1 MEYLKRGWGGEMKKV
16 ANKVGI
22 IGLAIVVLLV
32 SVSCSTA
39 VLPPVEGSISVSSLP
54 SGAHVTIE
62 GSNWIGCETPC
73 RTPDL
78 QPGTYTIKLSLE
90 GCQAWSKNVQVM
102 GGETSSVDARLICP
116 TPTPTTGYIEVTS
129 SPSGADVYLD
139 SKYGRTPHTFTV
151 SPDRWY
157 TIKVTLTGYED
168 WSTSEK
174 VNPGETRRVGA
185 RLTRTS
191 GYISVTSSPSGA
203 RIYLDGS
210 YKGTT
215 PHTISDVSRGWHR
228 IKLSLSGYQSRS
240 KDVMVYADS
249 TAYVDEILEPIAPPG
264 YISVSSSP
272 SNAYIDL
279 DGDYTGS
286 ITPKTLSSVSQG
298 RHTIRLRHTDYYDW
312 TTTVDVVSGRTSSV
326 SVALTPISSPTLGSI
341 SVSSS
346 PSGAYIKSLDGIGYG
361 GVLKTPCT
369 VPNVKPGTHVIELSL
384 AGYEDWST
392 SVQVN
397 PGGISSVSAT
407 LVPKTTPATGGTISV
422 SSSPSSANVYL
433 DNTYKGITP
442 LTIPDVSTGT
452 HTIKVTLAG
461 YDDWSQNVQVTSGET
476 LPIPA
481 SLTKTSTPTPTPTPK
496 APTTVLGV
504 IAALAISGII
514 AGIKS
519 IGRK

>member
-1 MEYLKRGWGGEMKKV
+1 MKKV

-22 IGLAIVVLLV
+22 IGLAIVFLLAC
-32 SVSCSTA
+32 VSCSTA

-90 GCQAWSKNVQVM
+90 GCHDWSTNVQVM
-102 GGETSSVDARLICP
+102 GGETSYVDATLICP
-116 TPTPTTGYIEVTS
+116 APTPTTGSISVTS
-129 SPSGADVYLD
+129 SPSGADVYLN

-174 VNPGETRRVGA
+174 VNPGETRRVDA

-286 ITPKTLSSVSQG
+286 ITPKTLSSVSPG
-298 RHTIRLRHTDYYDW
+298 THTIRLRHTDYYDW

-346 PSGAYIKSLDGIGYG
+346 PSGAYIKSLDGIGYS

-384 AGYEDWST
+384 PGYEDWST

-397 PGGISSVSAT
+397 PGETSSVSTT
-407 LVPKTTPATGGTISV
+407 LVPKTTPATGTISV

-442 LTIPDVSTGT
+442 LTIPDISTGT

-476 LPIPA
+476 LPVPA
-481 SLTKTSTPTPTPTPK
+481 SLTKTSTPTPTPK

-504 IAALAISGII
+504 IAALVISGII
-514 AGIKS
+514 AGIKRRE
-519 IGRK
+519 RK

>member
-1 MEYLKRGWGGEMKKV
+1 MKRDAKKI
-16 ANKVGI
+16 GT
-22 IGLAIVVLLV
+22 IGLVIVVLLAC
-32 SVSCSTA
+32 VSCSTA
-39 VLPPVEGSISVSSLP
+39 VLPPEFGSLTITSSP
-54 SGAHVTIE
+54 SGAGIKLDGEMLRSITPATIDGVSVGYHTIE
-62 GSNWIGCETPC
+62 
-73 RTPDL
+73 
-78 QPGTYTIKLSLE
+78 LSFE
-90 GCQAWSKNVQVM
+90 GYKDWSKTVEVKAD
-102 GGETSSVDARLICP
+102 ETTYVPAILIPIPTP

-129 SPSGADVYLD
+129 SPSRADVHLD
-139 SKYGRTPHTFTV
+139 SIYGRTPHTFTV

-157 TIKVTLTGYED
+157 TIKVTHTGYED
-168 WSTSEK
+168 WSGSEK
-174 VNPGETRRVGA
+174 VNPGETRRVHA
-185 RLTRTS
+185 QLTRTS

-215 PHTISDVSRGWHR
+215 PHTISDVSRGRHR
-228 IKLSLSGYQSRS
+228 IKLSRSGYQSRS

-249 TAYVDEILEPIAPPG
+249 TAYVDEILDTIASPG

-272 SNAYIDL
+272 SGAYINL

-286 ITPKTLSSVSQG
+286 ITPKTLSGVSPG
-298 RHTIRLRHTDYYDW
+298 THTIRLRYTDYYDW
-312 TTTVDVVSGRTSSV
+312 TTTVNVVSGRTSSV

-346 PSGAYIKSLDGIGYG
+346 PSGAYIKSLDGISYG

-384 AGYEDWST
+384 AGYDDWST

-397 PGGISSVSAT
+397 PGEISSVSAT
-407 LVPKTTPATGGTISV
+407 LTPKTTPATGTISV

-442 LTIPDVSTGT
+442 LTITDISTGT

-476 LPIPA
+476 LPVPA
-481 SLTKTSTPTPTPTPK
+481 SLTKTSTPTPKTPTTILC
-496 APTTVLGV
+496 AI
-504 IAALAISGII
+504 IALVISGII
-514 AGIKS
+514 AGTKRR
-519 IGRK
+519 GRK